1 MIKKFLLAICVA
13 FPMLAVAQAPKFG
26 VVNTQ
31 EVLDAMPDVK
41 KVQEQIAAA
50 SKKYEDEFGKLREQ
64 MDREY
69 AEFQKLDPS
78 TPEPI
83 KQRRQQEVQALYQK
97 MEQFQ
102 MTASEDLRRQ
112 HDTLMA
118 PVISKVSSAISAV
131 GKEKGLT
138 FVFESTLPLYSGAD
152 VVTITPD
159 VKKSLGITGTAAP
172 AATTPAAK

>member
-1 MIKKFLLAICVA
+1 
-13 FPMLAVAQAPKFG
+13 
-26 VVNTQ
+26 
-31 EVLDAMPDVK
+31 
-41 KVQEQIAAA
+41 
-50 SKKYEDEFGKLREQ
+50 
-64 MDREY
+64 
-69 AEFQKLDPS
+69 
-78 TPEPI
+78 
-83 KQRRQQEVQALYQK
+83 
-97 MEQFQ
+97 
-102 MTASEDLRRQ
+102 
-112 HDTLMA
+112 MA

>member
-1 MIKKFLLAICVA
+1 MIKKIILAICIA

-41 KVQEQIAAA
+41 EVTEKVAAA
-50 SKKYEDEFGKLREQ
+50 TKRYEDEFVKLREQ
-64 MDREY
+64 MEREY

-78 TPEPI
+78 TPDPI

-102 MTASEDLRRQ
+102 MTASEDIQRQ
-112 HDTLMA
+112 RDTLMA
-118 PVISKVSSAISAV
+118 PVISKVSSAISAI

-138 FVFESTLPLYSGAD
+138 FVFESAMPLYTGVD
-152 VVTITPD
+152 VVNITTD
-159 VKKSLGITGTAAP
+159 VKKSVGATGAPAAAAP
-172 AATTPAAK
+172 AN

>member
-1 MIKKFLLAICVA
+1 
-13 FPMLAVAQAPKFG
+13 
-26 VVNTQ
+26 
-31 EVLDAMPDVK
+31 MPPL
-41 KVQEQIAAA
+41 Q
-50 SKKYEDEFGKLREQ
+50 KKYEDEFGKLREQ

>member
-1 MIKKFLLAICVA
+1 MIKKILLAICVA

-41 KVQEQIAAA
+41 KAA